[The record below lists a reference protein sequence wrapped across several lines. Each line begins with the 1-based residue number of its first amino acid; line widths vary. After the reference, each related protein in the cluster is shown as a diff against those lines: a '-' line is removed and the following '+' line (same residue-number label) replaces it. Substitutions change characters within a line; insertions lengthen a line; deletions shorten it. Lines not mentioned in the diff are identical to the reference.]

1 MTSRSSLRM
10 VDAGALAASLE
21 ELHGRGACFSCAKL
35 HFCSPWVGM
44 IIVLIGKTQ
53 SEICQ

>member
-1 MTSRSSLRM
+1 M